1 MGIYFYTTLLAGV
14 IGLTLAVLLAGLQ
27 ISAKKGLQKYSRAR
41 WCLVGAF
48 GVFGMMNLMEASL
61 DGTTGEGTGDFA
73 GVLAI
78 VVGSLLAMLFTMT
91 VLAFIRPE
99 IVNRKQILAQ
109 LALIVPPCV
118 LLIILRLYASE
129 PVFKVFFWFMLA
141 AYLLLMALYTRL
153 FVKSYRTFKSRML
166 AFYEEEDLV
175 GQLQWINWTFWL
187 GLAVGIAALLF
198 LVDSPVTGSF
208 LNVVF
213 SVCFLL
219 MYVFFVNYRPYAV
232 MVDCAVKDKSMETAP
247 PQIAGESSKYL
258 SDKQLAKAID
268 SWIEKKG
275 YLDNTKSVKEIAHEM
290 GFYYPVIKDYIQ
302 ATTGEDFRS
311 WRIRLRVQEAMRL
324 MAEKPDILI
333 SDLVFMTGFND
344 RAYFYRTFQKITGKT
359 IREYRDSL
367 WNTHMK

>member
-1 MGIYFYTTLLAGV
+1 MNMGIYFYTTLLAGV

-41 WCLVGAF
+41 LCLVGAF

-78 VVGSLLAMLFTMT
+78 VIGSLLAMLFTMT

-109 LALIVPPCV
+109 LAVIVPPCV

-247 PQIAGESSKYL
+247 PQIAGESSKHL
-258 SDKQLAKAID
+258 SDKQLVKAHLM
-268 SWIEKKG
+268 G
-275 YLDNTKSVKEIAHEM
+275 NLLD
-290 GFYYPVIKDYIQ
+290 G
-302 ATTGEDFRS
+302 
-311 WRIRLRVQEAMRL
+311 LRVVQIALFLYPGINR
-324 MAEKPDILI
+324 
-333 SDLVFMTGFND
+333 FC
-344 RAYFYRTFQKITGKT
+344 
-359 IREYRDSL
+359 
-367 WNTHMK
+367 